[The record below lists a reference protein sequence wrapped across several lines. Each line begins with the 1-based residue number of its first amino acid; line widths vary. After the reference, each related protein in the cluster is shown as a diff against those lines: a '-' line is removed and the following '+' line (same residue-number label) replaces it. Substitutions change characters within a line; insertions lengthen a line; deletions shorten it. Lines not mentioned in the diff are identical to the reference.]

1 MLTENTPSYLYS
13 HTIDMHTAFDQFHF
27 AIMSHHL
34 TSSGK
39 SSPFFF
45 AFSAVCERCGAI
57 GVKHSFYTRERRF
70 CSMSCARNELE
81 RLSYAHSN
89 AAIQQQQLQQQQF
102 ATHQTMLSNQQLDEQ
117 LAAQAKAGYR
127 FKMTPQPNDGID
139 GVLYKDILP
148 QDELPQITRRLPS
161 PCPQDDKILTVRR
174 KPSEFYNSYDWN
186 QQLNNANFFAADV
199 TSFGHAPGC
208 EMWNDI
214 GVGMKVEKQ

>member
-1 MLTENTPSYLYS
+1 M
-13 HTIDMHTAFDQFHF
+13 
-27 AIMSHHL
+27 
-34 TSSGK
+34 
-39 SSPFFF
+39 FFF
-45 AFSAVCERCGAI
+45 LFEQFYVDHFQISPPLAVCERCGAI
-57 GVKHSFYTRERRF
+57 GVKHSFYTKERRF

-89 AAIQQQQLQQQQF
+89 ANSQLNQQQQF
-102 ATHQTMLSNQQLDEQ
+102 SGSQTMQQQEDLQ
-117 LAAQAKAGYR
+117 AQAKASYR
-127 FKMTPQPNDGID
+127 FKMTAHPNEGID

-186 QQLNNANFFAADV
+186 QQLNHVNFFAADV

-214 GVGMKVEKQ
+214 GVGMKVSVELFFF

>member
-1 MLTENTPSYLYS
+1 
-13 HTIDMHTAFDQFHF
+13 
-27 AIMSHHL
+27 
-34 TSSGK
+34 
-39 SSPFFF
+39 
-45 AFSAVCERCGAI
+45 
-57 GVKHSFYTRERRF
+57 
-70 CSMSCARNELE
+70 MSCARNELE

-89 AAIQQQQLQQQQF
+89 ATLQLQQHQFTPTQMMQQ
-102 ATHQTMLSNQQLDEQ
+102 HQEDLQ
-117 LAAQAKAGYR
+117 AQAKASYR
-127 FKMTPQPNDGID
+127 FKMTPHPNEGID

-186 QQLNNANFFAADV
+186 QQLNHVNFFAADV

-214 GVGMKVEKQ
+214 GVGMKVGSSL